1 MPWSSDVATP
11 RHPLPT
17 FRVCILHHVAQNN
30 ALLVQYNSLTTT
42 TYIYIYTHTSIY
54 IYIYSGCCMLCN
66 TLIAFG
72 DVLGQRASLPHNVL
86 FAVVWVLC
94 RAPRAA
100 ASADSGCRAHGPF
113 YFVRYSTSED
123 SCKNKP

>member
-1 MPWSSDVATP
+1 
-11 RHPLPT
+11 
-17 FRVCILHHVAQNN
+17 
-30 ALLVQYNSLTTT
+30 
-42 TYIYIYTHTSIY
+42 
-54 IYIYSGCCMLCN
+54 MLCN

-100 ASADSGCRAHGPF
+100 GSADSGCRAHGPF

-123 SCKNKP
+123 SCKNSIVLASFRGTHQACVSTAAEWGHTRFPGLGLGFILLVPLDPKP